1 VIPVYNGAAFLRRT
15 LATAWAWLL
24 AQPRQVEL
32 LVVDDG
38 SADATAAILAE
49 FAAAAASNERAQF
62 TLLRNA
68 DNRGKG
74 FALRRAFLH
83 ARGELIVFTDA
94 DLTYELDNVVPIVRA
109 LERGADVAYG
119 SRTHQDSVYVVAPG
133 FFRKLYTRHFM
144 GRVFNCLVRAIV
156 VRGIRDTQA
165 GLKGF
170 RSAAAQHLAVR
181 VRLCRFSFDVEL
193 FFVARRAR
201 LRIDECP
208 VRFLYRKEPSTVK
221 FFSDSLAMIAD
232 MLRVRWRGLRG
243 VYDREPD
250 AAALADLRHGGA
262 VLQEPPLLAARGRA
276 GRQSG

>member
-24 AQPRQVEL
+24 AQPRNVEL

-38 SADATAAILAE
+38 STDATAAILAE

-109 LERGADVAYG
+109 LERSADVAYG
-119 SRTHQDSVYVVAPG
+119 SRMHQDSVYVVAPG

-144 GRVFNCLVRAIV
+144 GRVFNWLVRAIV

-170 RSAAAQHLAVR
+170 RTAAAQHLATR

-193 FFVARRAR
+193 FFVARHAR
-201 LRIDECP
+201 LRIEECP
-208 VRFLYRKEPSTVK
+208 VRFHYRKEPSTVK
-221 FFSDSLAMIAD
+221 FFSDSLAMFAD
-232 MLRVRWRGLRG
+232 MLRVRWRGVRG

-250 AAALADLRHGGA
+250 AATLADLRHGGA
-262 VLQEPPLLAARGRA
+262 VLQEPPLLAARERA